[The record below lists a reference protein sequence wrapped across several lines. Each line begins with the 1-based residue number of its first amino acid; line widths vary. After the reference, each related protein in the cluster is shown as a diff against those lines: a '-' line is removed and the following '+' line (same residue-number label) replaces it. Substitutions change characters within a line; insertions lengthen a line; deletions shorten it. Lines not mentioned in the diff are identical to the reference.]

1 MSPLRI
7 VFCGTPDFACPSLK
21 ALHEDSAFEVL
32 QVITQPDRLAGRGK
46 KLTAPPV
53 KYLAEKLKIP
63 VLQPENINTDL
74 KPKTYNLIPDFLVVV
89 AYGQILSER
98 MLAWPKIAPIN
109 IHASLLPQWRGASPI
124 QQAILAGD
132 TETGVTIQRMVKK
145 LDAGPI
151 LAQEKVAVADR
162 ETAVSLEG
170 KLATIG
176 SKLLVSTL
184 HVMLSRYLGVS
195 SRVARAPKGEVS
207 LGRLG
212 TGSIEGRS
220 TSHLETEQD
229 EAQATYCKK
238 LTRSMGEVDPES
250 MTAEEIDRR
259 VRALVP
265 WPGVRM
271 RMRGRRGREE
281 EMKLIETSLVPHQD
295 ALAIP
300 CAKNTVLYV
309 LRLQPPTKR
318 VMTGAEWGRG
328 YL

>member
-1 MSPLRI
+1 
-7 VFCGTPDFACPSLK
+7 
-21 ALHEDSAFEVL
+21 
-32 QVITQPDRLAGRGK
+32 
-46 KLTAPPV
+46 
-53 KYLAEKLKIP
+53 
-63 VLQPENINTDL
+63 
-74 KPKTYNLIPDFLVVV
+74 
-89 AYGQILSER
+89 
-98 MLAWPKIAPIN
+98 
-109 IHASLLPQWRGASPI
+109 
-124 QQAILAGD
+124 
-132 TETGVTIQRMVKK
+132 
-145 LDAGPI
+145 
-151 LAQEKVAVADR
+151 
-162 ETAVSLEG
+162 